1 MLKKPYFTRKDLI
14 VLSLAIFYSLLL
26 LFVGVCLI
34 TGEGAIMSKKNPILA
49 LGDSFNFIHC
59 EPGLTGILMVI
70 LCALYFVVIVGG
82 ILFIRR
88 YTLVNGYKPYNWRA
102 FIAYFIIITASSI
115 LSVGVGTA
123 VHIIVGFLKGG
134 NFVLNILPDLGFLF
148 IYTGQSIALT
158 TIIYALGATLIG
170 GLLMFIVNF
179 ILVDKPFKMFD
190 KKNEPIIDDEI
201 ELENNSVLDSFDVSE
216 NDLNANG
223 NFAGNGAGGAGGGA
237 GGAGDGSVSLGN
249 TAESL
254 DDRERVFP
262 ELSKMDVQF
271 EGYAVDKIP
280 TDEVTLEELCT
291 KFRNYLAK
299 EEKLYFEEDTIRYFI
314 SGLATSHFEI
324 LEGLSGTGKSSLPR
338 YFAKFTNSN
347 VLFMPVQA
355 TWRDKTNLV
364 GYFNEFSKT
373 YSETD
378 FLTELYHANYD
389 PDRLHFFVLDEMNI
403 SRVEYYFADLL
414 SVLEYPEE
422 EWKLRL
428 MHFPYD
434 FLPPARLYD
443 GCIKIPN
450 NSYFVGTA
458 NKDDSTFT
466 ITDKVYDRAITIDFS
481 YRNAPFKV
489 TEEVSTI
496 NLSASHLHSLFKEAK
511 EQVENH
517 LTSED
522 FEKIDKLT
530 NFIYESFDIT
540 FGNRILNQIENLV
553 PVFVACGGTK
563 EDALDFLLSRK
574 ILAKVEGRF
583 EEYVKDALKQFLT
596 LLNKTYGKGVFR
608 RCEATVNSIMR
619 RL

>member
-1 MLKKPYFTRKDLI
+1 
-14 VLSLAIFYSLLL
+14 
-26 LFVGVCLI
+26 
-34 TGEGAIMSKKNPILA
+34 
-49 LGDSFNFIHC
+49 
-59 EPGLTGILMVI
+59 
-70 LCALYFVVIVGG
+70 
-82 ILFIRR
+82 
-88 YTLVNGYKPYNWRA
+88 
-102 FIAYFIIITASSI
+102 
-115 LSVGVGTA
+115 
-123 VHIIVGFLKGG
+123 
-134 NFVLNILPDLGFLF
+134 
-148 IYTGQSIALT
+148 
-158 TIIYALGATLIG
+158 
-170 GLLMFIVNF
+170 
-179 ILVDKPFKMFD
+179 
-190 KKNEPIIDDEI
+190 
-201 ELENNSVLDSFDVSE
+201 
-216 NDLNANG
+216 
-223 NFAGNGAGGAGGGA
+223 
-237 GGAGDGSVSLGN
+237 
-249 TAESL
+249 
-254 DDRERVFP
+254 
-262 ELSKMDVQF
+262 MDVQY
-271 EGYAVDKIP
+271 EGYTVDKIA
-280 TDEVTLEELCT
+280 TDDVTLEEICT

-299 EEKLYFEEDTIRYFI
+299 VEGLYFEEDTIRFFI
-314 SGLATSHFEI
+314 SGLGTSHFSI

-364 GYFNEFSKT
+364 GYFNEFSKR
-373 YSETD
+373 YSETE
-378 FLTELYHANYD
+378 FLTQLYHANYD

-434 FLPPARLYD
+434 FLPPAKLMD

-496 NLSASHLHSLFKEAK
+496 NLSASKFHQLFADAK
-511 EQVENH
+511 AATENH
-517 LTSED
+517 LNAED
-522 FEKIDKLT
+522 YEKIEKLT
-530 NFIYESFDIT
+530 NFIYETFDIT

-563 EDALDFLLSRK
+563 EDALDYLLSRK
-574 ILAKVEGRF
+574 VIAKVEGRF

-596 LLNKTYGKGVFR
+596 LINKTYGKGVLKR
-608 RCEATVNSIMR
+608 SEALVNSLMR

>member
-14 VLSLAIFYSLLL
+14 VLSLSMFYSLLL
-26 LFVGVCLI
+26 IFVGICLL
-34 TGEGAIMSKKNPILA
+34 TGESKIFSEKNPILA
-49 LGDSFNFIHC
+49 LGAGFNFYGSDA
-59 EPGLTGILMVI
+59 GLSGILMLI
-70 LCALYFVVIVGG
+70 LIALYVTVIVGG
-82 ILFIRR
+82 ILFARR

-102 FIAYFIIITASSI
+102 FIAYFVIIVASVI
-115 LSVGVGTA
+115 LSVGVGSA
-123 VHIIVGFLKGG
+123 VHLLIG
-134 NFVLNILPDLGFLF
+134 VLSGKDFITEVLPDFANLF
-148 IYTGQSIALT
+148 SYVGQALALT
-158 TIIYALGATLIG
+158 TMIYLVLATLIG
-170 GLLMFIVNF
+170 GVLMFVVNF

-201 ELENNSVLDSFDVSE
+201 EAENNSVLDSFDVSE
-216 NDLNANG
+216 SELNATNNING
-223 NFAGNGAGGAGGGA
+223 VGGA
-237 GGAGDGSVSLGN
+237 GGAGVGGAGEGAFSLDN
-249 TAESL
+249 TVEAL

-262 ELSKMDVQF
+262 ELSKMDVQY
-271 EGYAVDKIP
+271 EGYAVEKIA
-280 TDEVTLEELCT
+280 TDDVTLDELCT

-299 EEKLYFEEDTIRYFI
+299 EEGLYFEEDTIRFFI
-314 SGLATSHFEI
+314 SGLGTSHFQI

-364 GYFNEFSKT
+364 GYFNEFSKR
-373 YSETD
+373 YAETD

-414 SVLEYPEE
+414 SVLEYPED

-428 MHFPYD
+428 MHFPFD
-434 FLPPARLYD
+434 FIPPARLYD

-489 TEEVSTI
+489 SEEVSTI
-496 NLSASHLHSLFKEAK
+496 NLSASKFHSLIKDAKEAT
-511 EQVENH
+511 ENH

-522 FEKIDKLT
+522 YEKIEKLT

-574 ILAKVEGRF
+574 VLAKVEGRF

-596 LLNKTYGKGVFR
+596 LLNKTYGKGVFK
-608 RCEATVNSIMR
+608 RCEATVNSLMR

>member
-14 VLSLAIFYSLLL
+14 VLSLSMFYSLLL
-26 LFVGVCLI
+26 LFVGACLL
-34 TGEGAIMSKKNPILA
+34 TGESKIFASSNPVLSIGA
-49 LGDSFNFIHC
+49 GFNFYGSDA
-59 EPGLTGILMVI
+59 GLSGILMLI
-70 LCALYFVVIVGG
+70 LIALYVTVIVGG
-82 ILFIRR
+82 ILFARR

-102 FIAYFIIITASSI
+102 FIAYFIIILASVI
-115 LSVGVGTA
+115 LSFGVGSA
-123 VHIIVGFLKGG
+123 VHIILGLVMGQDFFGE
-134 NFVLNILPDLGFLF
+134 VIPDYVDLLSY
-148 IYTGQSIALT
+148 IGQSLALT
-158 TIIYALGATLIG
+158 TMIYAVLATLIG
-170 GLLMFIVNF
+170 GVLMFVVNF

-201 ELENNSVLDSFDVSE
+201 EAENNSVLDSFDVNESE
-216 NDLNANG
+216 LNATNNING
-223 NFAGNGAGGAGGGA
+223 VGGAGGAGGAGTGEGA
-237 GGAGDGSVSLGN
+237 FSLDN
-249 TAESL
+249 TVEAL

-262 ELSKMDVQF
+262 ELSKMDVQY
-271 EGYAVDKIP
+271 EGYAVETIP
-280 TDEVTLEELCT
+280 TDDVSLEELCT

-299 EEKLYFEEDTIRYFI
+299 EEGLYFEEDTIRFFI
-314 SGLATSHFEI
+314 SGLGTSHFQI

-364 GYFNEFSKT
+364 GYFNEFSKR
-373 YSETD
+373 YAETD

-414 SVLEYPEE
+414 SVLEYPED

-428 MHFPYD
+428 MHFPFD
-434 FLPPARLYD
+434 FIPPARLYD

-489 TEEVSTI
+489 SEEVSTI
-496 NLSASHLHSLFKEAK
+496 NLSASKFHSLVKEAK
-511 EQVENH
+511 EATENH

-522 FEKIDKLT
+522 YEKIEKLT

-574 ILAKVEGRF
+574 VLAKVEGRF

-596 LLNKTYGKGVFR
+596 LLNKTYGKGVFK
-608 RCEATVNSIMR
+608 RCEATVNSLMR

>member
-26 LFVGVCLI
+26 LFVGSCLM
-34 TGEGAIMSKKNPILA
+34 TGDAAIMSSKNPILEA
-49 LGDSFNFIHC
+49 ATNMFLYKPI
-59 EPGLTGILMVI
+59 EAGLSGFLMLIL
-70 LCALYFVVIVGG
+70 LALYISVIVGG
-82 ILFIRR
+82 ILFVRR
-88 YTLVNGYKPYNWRA
+88 FAIVNGHKPYHWLC
-102 FIAYFIIITASSI
+102 FIGYFGVI
-115 LSVGVGTA
+115 LVSLLLSLGVGTG
-123 VHIIVGFLKGG
+123 VHVLTGFLIGDDMLTV
-134 NFVLNILPDLGFLF
+134 VLPELGLLF
-148 IYTGQSIALT
+148 IYLGVSVALT
-158 TIIYALGATLIG
+158 TLIYTIAAALIG
-170 GLLMFIVNF
+170 GVLMFVVNF

-201 ELENNSVLDSFDVSE
+201 EEEVNSVLDSFDVNE
-216 NDLNANG
+216 NEFNNG
-223 NFAGNGAGGAGGGA
+223 GAGGAGGGA
-237 GGAGDGSVSLGN
+237 GGAGGAGGDGALSFENAV
-249 TAESL
+249 ESL

-262 ELSKMDVQF
+262 ELSKMDVQY

-280 TDEVTLEELCT
+280 TDDLTLEEICT

-299 EEKLYFEEDTIRYFI
+299 VEGLYFEEDTIRFFI
-314 SGLATSHFEI
+314 SGLGTSHFSI

-364 GYFNEFSKT
+364 GYFNEFSKR

-428 MHFPYD
+428 MHFPFD
-434 FLPPARLYD
+434 FLPPARLID

-466 ITDKVYDRAITIDFS
+466 ITDKVYARAITIDFS

-489 TEEVSTI
+489 TEEVAPI
-496 NLSASHLHSLFKEAK
+496 HLSASKFHELFAEAK
-511 EQVENH
+511 AATENH
-517 LTSED
+517 LTAED
-522 FEKIDKLT
+522 YEKIEKLT

-574 ILAKVEGRF
+574 VLAKVEGRF

-596 LLNKTYGKGVFR
+596 LLNKTYGKGVFKR
-608 RCEATVNSIMR
+608 SEAVVNSLMR

>member
-26 LFVGVCLI
+26 LFVGACLLR
-34 TGEGAIMSKKNPILA
+34 GDSAIMSQKNPIIM
-49 LGDSFNFIHC
+49 LGAGFGFTGVDA
-59 EPGLTGILMVI
+59 GLSGILMLI
-70 LCALYFVVIVGG
+70 LSALYFSVIVAG
-82 ILFIRR
+82 ILFVRR
-88 YTLVNGYKPYNWRA
+88 FTLVNGYKPYNWRA
-102 FIAYFIIITASSI
+102 FLGYFGVILASVI
-115 LSVGVGTA
+115 LSVGVGTG
-123 VHIIVGFLKGG
+123 VHMLIGVLSKDSLTEVVLPELGYL
-134 NFVLNILPDLGFLF
+134 FVYLGESL
-148 IYTGQSIALT
+148 ALT
-158 TIIYALGATLIG
+158 TMIYLVAGALIG
-170 GLLMFIVNF
+170 GVLMFVVNF

-190 KKNEPIIDDEI
+190 KKNEPVIDDEI
-201 ELENNSVLDSFDVSE
+201 EEEVNSVLDSFDVNE
-216 NDLNANG
+216 NELKASG
-223 NFAGNGAGGAGGGA
+223 VAAGAGAAGFGGV
-237 GGAGDGSVSLGN
+237 GGEGSVNFDSS
-249 TAESL
+249 AESL

-262 ELSKMDVQF
+262 ELSKMDVQY
-271 EGYAVDKIP
+271 EGYTVDKIA
-280 TDEVTLEELCT
+280 TDDVTLEEICT

-299 EEKLYFEEDTIRYFI
+299 VEGLYFEEDTIRFFI
-314 SGLATSHFEI
+314 SGLGTSHFSI

-364 GYFNEFSKT
+364 GYFNEFSKR
-373 YSETD
+373 YSETE
-378 FLTELYHANYD
+378 FLTQLYHANYD

-434 FLPPARLYD
+434 FLPPAKLMD

-496 NLSASHLHSLFKEAK
+496 NLSASKFHQLFADAK
-511 EQVENH
+511 AATENH
-517 LTSED
+517 LNAED
-522 FEKIDKLT
+522 YDKIEKLT
-530 NFIYESFDIT
+530 NFIYETFDIT

-563 EDALDFLLSRK
+563 EDALDYLLSRK
-574 ILAKVEGRF
+574 VIAKVEGRF

-596 LLNKTYGKGVFR
+596 LINKTYGKGVLKR
-608 RCEATVNSIMR
+608 SEALVNSLMR